1 MPQKSSNSTVIC
13 RVSRSAEKALR
24 RGQPWVFAHQLTEL
38 RNDDQPA
45 GARVVIYDAKNKFLA
60 AGLFDPESPIRVRV
74 LVHRKPARIDEAF
87 FEERVKDALARRQ
100 RLVGEVHTDGYRL
113 LHGPGDGLEG
123 VVADR
128 YGEMLVVKV
137 YSRAW
142 LPWIDGLIDALVA
155 SLPELSRVVLRLA
168 RNVSTT
174 GVRLRG
180 GVVPHDGV
188 VLRGSPL
195 PKENEA
201 ALTFREH
208 GTRYEVDPIRGQKTG
223 FFLDQRDNRQR
234 VAARSADKSVLN
246 VFSYTGGF
254 SLAAARGGARRV
266 VSVDI
271 SRPAI
276 AALERNIALNR
287 DEPGLLACD
296 FESICGDAFDVME
309 TLCAKG
315 ARFDLVVVDPPAF
328 AKKADEI
335 EGALQAYRRLA
346 RLSAPLVRI
355 GGELVF
361 ASCSSR
367 IREDQLQDA
376 LFGGAG
382 QVGAQ
387 MRVDEVWT
395 HAVDHPVAF
404 DANVYLKCLFATR
417 IA

>member
-1 MPQKSSNSTVIC
+1 MSQSNTNPTVIC
-13 RVSRSAEKALR
+13 RVTRGAEKALR
-24 RGQPWVFAHQLTEL
+24 SGQPWVFAHQLTEL
-38 RNDDQPA
+38 RNEDQPA

-60 AGLFDPESPIRVRV
+60 AGLYDPESPIRVRV
-74 LVHRKPARIDEAF
+74 LVHRKPAQIDEAL
-87 FEERVKDALARRQ
+87 FEERVTDALARR
-100 RLVGEVHTDGYRL
+100 RELLDDTTTDGYRL
-113 LHGPGDGLEG
+113 LHGPGDGVEG

-128 YGEMLVVKV
+128 YGETLVVKV

-142 LPWIDGLIDALVA
+142 LPWIDGLIDALLA
-155 SLPELSRVVLRLA
+155 SLPELTRVVLRLA

-174 GVRLRG
+174 GITLRG
-180 GVVPHDGV
+180 GVAPHDGV

-195 PKENEA
+195 PKGGEP

-223 FFLDQRDNRQR
+223 FFLDQRDNRKR

-271 SRPAI
+271 SGPAI

-287 DEPGLLACD
+287 GAPGLSSCD
-296 FESICGDAFDVME
+296 FDAICGDAFEAMSALSDRGE
-309 TLCAKG
+309 
-315 ARFDLVVVDPPAF
+315 RFDIVVVDPPAF

-346 RLSAPLVRI
+346 SLAAPLVRR

-367 IREDQLQDA
+367 IREEQLQEA
-376 LFGGAG
+376 LLRGAD
-382 QVGAQ
+382 QACAQ
-387 MRVDEVWT
+387 MRIDEVWT
-395 HAVDHPVAF
+395 HAVDHPVTF
-404 DANVYLKCLFATR
+404 YANVYLKCVFATR
-417 IA
+417 IG